1 MKNETH
7 TIFGAGQVGTLLA
20 QHLAAEGYRVRLIR
34 RSAPGDAIEGVT
46 WMQGD
51 ANDAAF
57 VDEACAGA
65 TVVYNCT
72 NPPDYTRWE
81 GVAALYRSIW
91 QGAARSRARLVQLD
105 NLYMYGRPEA
115 LPFDERTPERPCSA
129 KGELRKALGD
139 ELLKMHADGELEAV
153 LGRASDFFGPDM
165 PYTMVSRPEVLEAIR
180 KGGTVYVFGDPHQ
193 PHGYTFIPDVVRGLA
208 VLGTHADAPG
218 RVWHLPTSAT
228 GTTRE
233 LIDRMAAAVGTKV
246 TTRGI
251 PGWMLKTVGVV
262 SSMAR
267 ALGEMA
273 YQFEIPYVL
282 DDGDFRRSF
291 GVEPTP
297 LDEAIAVTLGLK
309 AQRRAA

>member
-1 MKNETH
+1 MNETH

-20 QHLAAEGYRVRLIR
+20 RHLAAQGRAVRLIR
-34 RSAPGDAIEGVT
+34 RSAPGDVIEGVT

-72 NPPDYTRWE
+72 NPSDYTRWE

-91 QGAARSRARLVQLD
+91 RGAARAEARLVQLD

-115 LPFDERTPERPCSA
+115 LPFDERTPERPCSQ
-129 KGELRKALGD
+129 KGELRKALAD
-139 ELLKMHADGELEAV
+139 ELLEMHRSGQLEAV
-153 LGRASDFFGPDM
+153 IGRGSDFFGPDA
-165 PYTMVSRPEVLEAIR
+165 PSTVVSRPEVLDAIR
-180 KGGTVYVFGDPHQ
+180 EGGTVYVFGDPDQ
-193 PHGYTFIPDVVRGLA
+193 PHGYTFIPDAVRGLA
-208 VLGTHADAPG
+208 SLGTRAAAPG
-218 RVWHLPTSAT
+218 RVWHLPTSST

-233 LIDRMAAAVGTKV
+233 LIDRMAAAAGTRV

-251 PGWMLKTVGVV
+251 PSWMLKTVGVF
-262 SSMAR
+262 SSMMR
-267 ALGEMA
+267 AFGEMA

-282 DDGDFRRSF
+282 DDGDFRRTF

-297 LDEAIAVTLGLK
+297 LGEAVAITLGLRGAK
-309 AQRRAA
+309 RAA